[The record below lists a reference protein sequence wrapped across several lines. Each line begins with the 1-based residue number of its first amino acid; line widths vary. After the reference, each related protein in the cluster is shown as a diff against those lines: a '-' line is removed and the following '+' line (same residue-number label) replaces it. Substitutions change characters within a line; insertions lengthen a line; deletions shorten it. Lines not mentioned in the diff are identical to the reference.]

1 MSLDAPPVL
10 SVSEAAEA
18 ERNAVLA
25 HTHAIWGGKRTLE
38 KYRQA
43 CSELLETPW
52 GRKNYRFYVGKD
64 AAGQVV
70 TACKIYDL
78 DMWAAGRVVRTIGF
92 GAVFTLPEARR
103 QGYAARMLQSLMQ
116 AHAQQGHRMATLFSA
131 IDPVYYERLGFVR
144 LPTAVASSTP
154 DRIAG
159 AMSPAA
165 KRSSARF
172 RAATPQDA
180 PALTEMSRALSRR
193 HSLAYLRQPDQL
205 PFHVKWRDIDEVLI
219 LEAGG
224 RSCGF
229 LVGNR
234 DGDHY
239 KVMEG
244 GTPDPTDTSL
254 WLGALGRHAA
264 SGPTPATEVGGWLP
278 PEDEQLRAAFT
289 WQNLK
294 HGAWMAAPLGT
305 GAPDIA
311 ALVAGGAH
319 CYGVDYF

>member
-103 QGYAARMLQSLMQ
+103 QGMRRECCRASCKPMHSRAIAWPPCFPPSTRFTTNGLASFAFRPQWQARRRIALP
-116 AHAQQGHRMATLFSA
+116 APCH
-131 IDPVYYERLGFVR
+131 R
-144 LPTAVASSTP
+144 LPN
-154 DRIAG
+154 G
-159 AMSPAA
+159 PA
-165 KRSSARF
+165 
-172 RAATPQDA
+172 P
-180 PALTEMSRALSRR
+180 
-193 HSLAYLRQPDQL
+193 
-205 PFHVKWRDIDEVLI
+205 
-219 LEAGG
+219 
-224 RSCGF
+224 
-229 LVGNR
+229 
-234 DGDHY
+234 
-239 KVMEG
+239 
-244 GTPDPTDTSL
+244 
-254 WLGALGRHAA
+254 A
-264 SGPTPATEVGGWLP
+264 SGPRLRKMPRRLP
-278 PEDEQLRAAFT
+278 R
-289 WQNLK
+289 
-294 HGAWMAAPLGT
+294 
-305 GAPDIA
+305 
-311 ALVAGGAH
+311 
-319 CYGVDYF
+319 